1 VAFFLE
7 QTTIDSG
14 MGKNT
19 MAFSAEEKQRYSR
32 HILLESVGQ
41 KGQQKISE
49 ARVLV
54 VGSGGLGSPVLL
66 YLAAAGVG
74 TLGIVDCDTVELSNL
89 QRQII
94 HFTDDVGK
102 LKIQSAKEKIHKIN
116 PHVQVNTHH
125 EFLDAGNIAERIRDY
140 DFIIDGTDNFA
151 SKFLIND
158 TCISEGKPFSHA
170 GVLGF
175 DGQMMTIVP
184 GQSACFRCVFPE
196 PPPSDIVSSSS
207 QVGVL
212 GSLAGMFGTL
222 QATEAI
228 KYIVGEGDLLIN
240 RLLICDVFGME
251 FRVVTVKKRL
261 GCPACGNG

>member
-1 VAFFLE
+1 
-7 QTTIDSG
+7 
-14 MGKNT
+14 
-19 MAFSAEEKQRYSR
+19 
-32 HILLESVGQ
+32 
-41 KGQQKISE
+41 
-49 ARVLV
+49 
-54 VGSGGLGSPVLL
+54 LL

-74 TLGIVDCDTVELSNL
+74 TLGIVDCDTVDVSNL
-89 QRQII
+89 QRQVI

-102 LKIQSAKEKIHKIN
+102 PKIQSAKEKICKIN
-116 PHVQVNTHH
+116 PHVQVNLHH
-125 EFLDAGNIAERIRDY
+125 EFLNAENIAERIRGY

-158 TCISEGKPFSHA
+158 TCISAGKPFSHA

-175 DGQMMTIVP
+175 EGQMMTIVP

-196 PPPSDIVSSSS
+196 PPPPDIVSSSS

-228 KYIVGEGDLLIN
+228 KYIVGAGDLLIN
-240 RLLICDVFGME
+240 RLLICDVRGMD
-251 FRVVTVKKRL
+251 FRVVQVKKRS
-261 GCPACGNG
+261 GCRACGKG